1 MKKSDLK
8 TGMRV
13 RNRINEI
20 YLVLKDV
27 ETKTYGH
34 QDIVFVRNYEF
45 LIGSKYRED
54 LTATIDSDYDIIE
67 VYEVEYNIAFNS
79 NVLDLEERYSIWK
92 RQEYTSE
99 QKEIFKALK
108 ILGYKYIARDS
119 DCSIYTFE
127 SIPEKCIGNWHS
139 IDDNCVGL
147 ETDKIL
153 KTPHLNFINWEDE
166 EPFEIP
172 VV

>member
-34 QDIVFVRNYEF
+34 QDIVFIRNYGF

-54 LTATIDSDYDIIE
+54 LTATTDSDYDIIE
-67 VYEVEYNIAFNS
+67 VYEVEYNTAFNS
-79 NVLDLEERYSIWK
+79 NVLDLEERCSIWK
-92 RQEYTSE
+92 RQEYTNE

-108 ILGYKYIARDS
+108 TLGYNYIARDS
-119 DCSIYTFE
+119 DYTIYAYE
-127 SIPEKCIGNWHS
+127 SKPKKYKYIWQRS
-139 IDDNCVGL
+139 DNTGVELGSN
-147 ETDKIL
+147 KIL
-153 KTPHLNFINWEDE
+153 NKSYLNFINWEDE

-172 VV
+172 EV